1 MYFLH
6 IESYKCT
13 IPINIHFYML
23 EVFLLSEQSE
33 KKSQFMLLYDIA
45 FCILALVAVYLSL
58 CDLSYGC
65 TEFQIR
71 IDNAITIIFIT
82 DYVVRFVISDDK
94 KRFVKNNV
102 LDLIA
107 IIPFTSLFKIFRV
120 FKFLKF
126 LKALKF
132 LKFAR
137 LSAYFARFYKRIK
150 FFFEINGLKYMIFAS
165 LSCIIA
171 GGIAIHFVEGMT
183 FFDGIWW
190 SFVTATT
197 VGYGDISPSTPA
209 GRVIAAILMIVGIGL
224 IGSLTSTLTALFF
237 QKHEAIA
244 QENSKMQIIHTLQSQ
259 LNDFENLSDD
269 DIETICR
276 TLKSLHEQK

>member
-1 MYFLH
+1 
-6 IESYKCT
+6 
-13 IPINIHFYML
+13 ML
-23 EVFLLSEQSE
+23 I
-33 KKSQFMLLYDIA
+33 YDLV

-58 CDLSYGC
+58 CDLTTGC
-65 TEFQIR
+65 TDFQIR
-71 IDNAITIIFIT
+71 VDNVITIIFVI
-82 DYVVRFVISDDK
+82 DYFVRLAIA
-94 KRFVKNNV
+94 KNKNDFFKQNI

-120 FKFLKF
+120 LKVLKV
-126 LKALKF
+126 LKALKI

-137 LSAYFARFYKRIK
+137 LSAYFARFYKRVK
-150 FFFEINGLKYMIFAS
+150 FFFEINGLKYMVVTS
-165 LSCIIA
+165 LLCIIV

-183 FFDGIWW
+183 VFDGIWW

-224 IGSLTSTLTALFF
+224 IGSLTSTITALFF
-237 QKHEAIA
+237 QRHESA
-244 QENSKMQIIHTLQSQ
+244 SKRDAKGEIIKTLQMQ
-259 LNDFENLSDD
+259 LDDFENLSDD
-269 DIETICR
+269 DIETICK

>member
-6 IESYKCT
+6 IESYKYT

-65 TEFQIR
+65 TEFQIG
-71 IDNAITIIFIT
+71 IDNAITIIFII

-120 FKFLKF
+120 FKFLKL

-237 QKHEAIA
+237 QKHESVA

-259 LNDFENLSDD
+259 LDDFENLSDD